1 MYQKILEMLLA
12 KYGHLPYSELIE
24 ALRKDGLG
32 EFVDI
37 IENDSNFMKSISE
50 IDKEFPTDLLD
61 DNGYWVMPSVEQ
73 QIRGIPVD
81 YHETFKFDHQACLKG
96 CTGTCCKNKNY
107 LMISMIDIFDIL
119 SASGAKVLGIHS
131 TIDLFDR
138 KPPLLELFYNEEYR
152 MYLPYIRYLPL
163 GVDLNTRPEDAKGS
177 ICPFLRPIH
186 EVYSYHKK
194 ELPHWSGKDA
204 LGCILMEDKPA
215 ICRLS
220 PLGKSTGMMTGK
232 ITYEY
237 LPPAI
242 DCPACESDVDVKVS
256 DYVSSIISSSEEEQQ
271 KNFHKMLMIINAKT
285 SGQFDQ
291 DRFNEIIKQV
301 YNIDGVLSKYGL
313 GLEHRPQIDLLVEI
327 VFRVSKGDFTLYEHF
342 IKGLSNK
349 FR

>member
-1 MYQKILEMLLA
+1 MYQQILEMLLA
-12 KYGHLPYSELIE
+12 KYGHLSYPELTE

-32 EFVDI
+32 EFIDI
-37 IENDSNFMKSISE
+37 IENDSNLMELISE
-50 IDKEFPTDLLD
+50 IGKEFSTDLLD
-61 DNGYWVMPSVEQ
+61 DTDYGVMPSIDQ

-81 YHETFKFDHQACLKG
+81 YHETFKFDHKACLKR

-107 LMISMIDIFDIL
+107 LMISITDIFRIL
-119 SASGAKVLGIHS
+119 SARGAKFLEIHS

-138 KPPLLELFYNEEYR
+138 KPPLVELFYSEEYR
-152 MYLPYIRYLPL
+152 FYLPYIRYLPL
-163 GVDLNTRPEDAKGS
+163 DADLNTRPEDAKGS

-194 ELPHWSGKDA
+194 ELPHWASKDA
-204 LGCILMEDKPA
+204 LGCLLMEDKPTV
-215 ICRLS
+215 CRLS
-220 PLGKSTGMMTGK
+220 PLGKFSGMITGK

-242 DCPACESDVDVKVS
+242 DCPACETDVDVKVS
-256 DYVSSIISSSEEEQQ
+256 DYVSSIVSSSEQKQQ
-271 KNFHKMLMIINAKT
+271 KSFHKMLMIYNAKT

-301 YNIDGVLSKYGL
+301 YNIDGLLSQYGL
-313 GLEHRPQIDLLVEI
+313 GSEHRPQIGHLVEI
-327 VFRVSKGDFTLYEHF
+327 ILGASNGDFTLYEHF
-342 IKGLSNK
+342 IEGLSNR